1 MKGWQS
7 SPLPLR
13 IFGKIGEVAKES
25 YTGLSHFI
33 SLLKERVT
41 LEAREFLLQW
51 MLRKAMRLD
60 DMPRKNV
67 RGKKRE
73 NVTLMKS
80 AKSGFESRF
89 C

>member
-1 MKGWQS
+1 MKEWQS

-51 MLRKAMRLD
+51 RLRKAMHLN
-60 DMPRKNV
+60 DMPRKSV
-67 RGKKRE
+67 RGKKKRKRNIDE
-73 NVTLMKS
+73 KCKIWV
-80 AKSGFESRF
+80 
-89 C
+89 